1 MEVRQA
7 QLLADQQDPTRISQA
22 QAQAQAQAKSFSQPV
37 RVAPRERQP
46 PSTQILRMPEVC
58 ARVGVARSTI
68 YDWLNPSS
76 ARHASSFPVP
86 VKLSSGGAI
95 GWYESELDAWLV
107 TRQRA
112 KPV

>member
-1 MEVRQA
+1 MDIRQA
-7 QLLADQQDPTRISQA
+7 HVHPEQHVPSLGAAPKAHVWAPPGRAPASQ
-22 QAQAQAQAKSFSQPV
+22 
-37 RVAPRERQP
+37 RQH

-68 YDWLNPSS
+68 YDWMDPNSG
-76 ARHASSFPVP
+76 RHAAAFPVP

-95 GWYESELDAWLV
+95 GWYESELEAWLA

-112 KPV
+112 KQP

>member
-7 QLLADQQDPTRISQA
+7 QLLTDQQDPSKIIQTQAISL
-22 QAQAQAQAKSFSQPV
+22 SHPV
-37 RVAPRERQP
+37 RVPPGQRQSA
-46 PSTQILRMPEVC
+46 STQILRMPEVC